1 MERIIFYLTYIPLKL
16 YGQKAPPKAALKFL
30 FNIHKR
36 VLTLISD
43 RASDY
48 EGGVHPKHRLM
59 RYHDFFTERVKPGEK
74 ILDIGSG
81 IGFLAYDLALAGAKV
96 VGIELSEKNIAKANR
111 LYHHQNLKF
120 VLGDAWKDLPKEKFD
135 TVVMSNVLE
144 HIDDRVGFIKK
155 VQEQTQSKRWLIR
168 VPCFDRDW
176 IVPFAEELGV
186 DSRLDET
193 HFTEFTR
200 ESFEK
205 EISAAGLKIIYLEVR
220 WGEIWAELKPVKTTK
235 G

>member
-1 MERIIFYLTYIPLKL
+1 MQKIIFYLTYLPLRTYAKF
-16 YGQKAPPKAALKFL
+16 APPKDALVFL

-48 EGGVHPKHRLM
+48 GGGVHPKHRLM
-59 RYHDFFTERVKPGEK
+59 KYHRFFTERLVPGEK
-74 ILDIGSG
+74 VLDIGSG
-81 IGFLAYDLALAGAKV
+81 RGFLSFKMAEVGAHV
-96 VGIELSEKNIAKANR
+96 TGIELSKKNIDISKGFYKNP
-111 LYHHQNLKF
+111 NLTF
-120 VLGDAWKDLPKEKFD
+120 IHGDALKDLPSGHFD
-135 TVVMSNVLE
+135 TAVMSNVLE
-144 HIDDRVGFIKK
+144 HIDDRVGFLKK
-155 VQEQTQSKRWLIR
+155 AQSAAHPSRWLIR

-176 IVPFAEELGV
+176 IVPLVAELGV

-205 EISAAGLKIIYLEVR
+205 EMAEAGLMIEHLEVR
-220 WGEIWAELKPVKTTK
+220 WGEIWSELTPIQR
-235 G
+235 

>member
-1 MERIIFYLTYIPLKL
+1 MGKLFFYLTYLPLKV
-16 YGQKAPPKAALKFL
+16 YARFAPPKEALLFL

-59 RYHDFFTERVKPGEK
+59 RYHDFFTSRLSKGEK
-74 ILDIGSG
+74 VLDIGSG
-81 IGFLAYDLALAGAKV
+81 IGYLAFDMAEAGAQV
-96 VGIELSEKNIAKANR
+96 TGIELSQKNIDKAKK
-111 LYHHQNLKF
+111 LYRNKNLKF
-120 VLGDAWKDLPKEKFD
+120 ILGDAWKDLPQEKFD

-144 HIDDRVGFIKK
+144 HIDDRVGFIRK
-155 VQEQTQSKRWLIR
+155 VQAQVRAKRWLIR

-176 IVPFAEELGV
+176 IVPLAEELGL

-200 ESFEK
+200 ESFQK
-205 EISAAGLKIIYLEVR
+205 EMREANLDIKYLEVR
-220 WGEIWAELKPVKTTK
+220 WGEIWSELTPKA
-235 G
+235 